1 MAMTMATATVVAAA
15 IGTAA
20 LQGMAQVIAACTLT
34 TSATKE
40 TSYTFFGAA

>member
-1 MAMTMATATVVAAA
+1 MAMTMATVVAAA

-20 LQGMAQVIAACTLT
+20 LQGMAQVIATCTLT

-40 TSYTFFGAA
+40 TSYTFFRAA